1 MGKRIVQLLLVLV
14 IVMGLVR
21 TSSIRA
27 ATTTTA
33 SFSDYTI
40 SGNFYQAKVNFQ
52 LSGGGD
58 QLILDSPDSK
68 NLNLSNLREQ
78 LGSENVVVGSDDRI
92 LVNLKKVAN
101 NDSGTF
107 YIQMKKATS
116 DVLSVRDINNQ
127 VLSKFD
133 FTTGQS
139 GTTRNRIQSFSALAT
154 SSVPVISV
162 QPTTVTDYDH
172 DLTIHGTWQSS
183 QSSITIYYKFESSSP
198 GKWSVLGTYSGTANQ
213 IHDFTGTIPKDLIR
227 GMTGGRKINFY
238 TNYVNPTADN
248 KGTSYNTNFTFA
260 PYALNAKLFID
271 NKEINTTQENP
282 YVARGSILTLTQTM
296 STNVGGTLKFIVDGD
311 TSNVPSVNLAI
322 PGISTSTTQRI
333 HLDSLGKDDNK
344 VHKAVYQFEAGGK
357 VLVSSILYFVV
368 GNDLRLNVPSAID
381 FGTHRP
387 SDYQKGFESSPT
399 VTGELSIFDG
409 RNGDGTAHYSG
420 NLQLLAS
427 ASDFINGKGHRL
439 NASLLWDGQSISSD
453 KKSKVEELVPPTASD
468 PAFKDFTEDVKHDLK
483 LSVPKNTA
491 TESGTYSSTITWTLQ
506 DTLQ

>member
-78 LGSENVVVGSDDRI
+78 LGSENVVVSSDGRI

-107 YIQMKKATS
+107 YVQMKKATS

-183 QSSITIYYKFESSSP
+183 QSSITIYYKFESS
-198 GKWSVLGTYSGTANQ
+198 GIGNWKTLGTYTGSANQ
-213 IHDFTGTIPKDLIR
+213 VHDFTGIIPKETLKELP
-227 GMTGGRKINFY
+227 GGKVSFFV
-238 TNYVNPTADN
+238 NYVNPTAGN
-248 KGTSYNTNFTFA
+248 LGTKYQTSMTMS
-260 PYALNAKLFID
+260 PYASNAKLFID
-271 NKEINTTQENP
+271 NEEVNTTKENP
-282 YVARGSILTLTQTM
+282 FVARGSILTLTQTM
-296 STNVGGTLKFIVDGD
+296 STNATGTLKFIVDD
-311 TSNVPSVNLAI
+311 DNSNVPSVNLGI
-322 PGISTSTTQRI
+322 PGVSTSTTQRI

-344 VHKAVYQFEAGGK
+344 VHEAVYQFEAGGK

-381 FGTHRP
+381 FGTHKT

-427 ASDFINGKGHRL
+427 ASDFVNGKGHRL
-439 NASLLWDGQSISSD
+439 NASLLWNGQSISSD
-453 KKSKVEELVPPTASD
+453 KKSKVGELVPPTASD

-491 TESGTYSSTITWTLQ
+491 TESGTYSSTVTWTLQ